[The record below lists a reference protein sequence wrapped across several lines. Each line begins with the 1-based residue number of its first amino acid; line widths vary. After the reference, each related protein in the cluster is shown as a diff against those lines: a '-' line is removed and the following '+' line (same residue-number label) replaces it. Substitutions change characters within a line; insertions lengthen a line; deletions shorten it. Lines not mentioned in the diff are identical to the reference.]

1 MGRSQMHYTTLPRQ
15 VLHRFYIRYWRIR
28 NHLPAAKEA
37 GGGRNRPNGSGLYGR
52 RRHRHHCPERWNYN
66 QNRERPRRPP
76 HHRNPGNEKHEPRV
90 RNQILRSPGG
100 HHLPQC
106 GADRDSGRVP
116 LQESRPEDPSVR
128 EGDVHRRSIRT
139 TRHDRQLHVRRRD
152 AHGSGR
158 GEWGFTDDLK
168 VVVLQEQRKTGNGQ
182 DVYFVIAMSLKKQ
195 QLL

>member
-1 MGRSQMHYTTLPRQ
+1 LP
-15 VLHRFYIRYWRIR
+15 L
-28 NHLPAAKEA
+28 
-37 GGGRNRPNGSGLYGR
+37 
-52 RRHRHHCPERWNYN
+52 
-66 QNRERPRRPP
+66 
-76 HHRNPGNEKHEPRV
+76 
-90 RNQILRSPGG
+90 
-100 HHLPQC
+100 QC

-152 AHGSGR
+152 AHGSGW